1 MDQSKKSI
9 TPFLK
14 WAGGKRQLMHE
25 IYPRIPSFKG
35 RYVEP
40 FMGGAAVFFRVA
52 PQNSWLNDINEEL
65 VNCFCVVRDKI
76 DLLLERLSEYYYDKE
91 FYYQIRALDR
101 QEGGLSNL
109 DEIERAARFIF
120 LNRSGFNGLY
130 RVNSQGHFNVPF
142 GRYNNPDIIME
153 KKLLACHGQMQNAK
167 ITQKHFRDILSKV
180 EGEDFVY
187 LDPPYPPLNASSNF
201 TSYDK
206 DGFGDE
212 EQAELAEFLHY
223 FNKKS
228 IKFLASNASHP
239 LVFDLYKG
247 LTIIEIKAK
256 RSINSNPEGR
266 NPISELLISNGILV

>member
-1 MDQSKKSI
+1 MDLSKKSI

-76 DLLLERLSEYYYDKE
+76 DLLIERLSKYYYDKE
-91 FYYQIRALDR
+91 FYYQMRALDR

-223 FNKKS
+223 FNRK
-228 IKFLASNASHP
+228 N
-239 LVFDLYKG
+239 
-247 LTIIEIKAK
+247 IIRI
-256 RSINSNPEGR
+256 ITH
-266 NPISELLISNGILV
+266 ILIIF